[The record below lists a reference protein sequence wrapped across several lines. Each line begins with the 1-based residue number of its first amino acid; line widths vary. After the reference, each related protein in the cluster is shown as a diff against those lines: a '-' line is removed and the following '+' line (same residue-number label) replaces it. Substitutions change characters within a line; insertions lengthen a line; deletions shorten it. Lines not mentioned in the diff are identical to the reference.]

1 MSAAV
6 DVFLSAAEEDAAVST
21 EVMEA
26 LSASGITCFSGASAR
41 LSGEALAALETGRS
55 VVFVLSAAA
64 NAAPDV
70 VRELERAA
78 ARGIPIIS
86 YAIEDVSPSP
96 SIAYFTA
103 TVPPIPA
110 WSGDRQRALRTL
122 EEAARRTLTESAA
135 TPERPAFHGTR
146 YSRVS
151 YAEARGLQI
160 VIAALLAISA
170 CVNVYALYRDTGFL
184 SALFQGRQEA
194 SAVTAEN
201 HLGWT
206 AMASSLGVWAVIV
219 SSILVFRRAR
229 LNLLSFFGSVQT
241 TASEIVWRPIM
252 PIANAF
258 WMPRIARDLRRS
270 SDAGEASGAQ
280 DWPLARYW
288 SLAFLCAY
296 LLVGMRD
303 TLLRMAPQR
312 SGWILGVS
320 TVLGAFQILSTVLT
334 YAVLAQVLDRV
345 RAKQRSR
352 HIPPASS
359 EARTPDTGRSV
370 RLQPD
375 PCAATLDA
383 PPTSPDV
390 LVFFAAGDDTIAG
403 RMASVLE
410 EQQRRCWTPNPAAK
424 ASALEANDVAAF
436 AAVFVVVSRASH
448 ASGVIAELVRS
459 ALAGAAPVIPFVVEP
474 PPSGSTLG
482 HYIRSLHWIDGATGP
497 GALRSEQV
505 RTVLGSTRV
514 GAGAASVTMT
524 PVADGI
530 FSRLQPAAVD
540 AAHYRPPK
548 AVRATARTLAIGQVA
563 AASLLGI
570 IALGIALVPEDTPL
584 EAPLGLSLFLAIASL
599 PAWCAFLVW
608 IRQAHRNARALQVPA
623 LGSSAWLLVQA
634 AVPGLSLALGG
645 RAIGRLWAAMRRSDE
660 SESESTAVTR
670 FQVAW
675 TAAGIVWTVSAIASA
690 MLGAQGSIVIAMLVG
705 ALQCV
710 ATVVRGVLRARI
722 IKDVESRLDAR
733 ARRGWQIRE

>member
-6 DVFLSAAEEDAAVST
+6 DVFLSAAEKDAAVST
-21 EVMEA
+21 ELMEA
-26 LSASGITCFSGASAR
+26 LSASGITCFSGGSDR
-41 LSGEALAALETGRS
+41 LSGEALTALETGRS

-122 EEAARRTLTESAA
+122 EEAARRALTASAA

-160 VIAALLAISA
+160 GIAALLAISA
-170 CVNVYALYRDTGFL
+170 CVNVYALYRDAGFL
-184 SALFQGRQEA
+184 SALLQGRQEA

-258 WMPRIARDLRRS
+258 WMPRIARDLRTA
-270 SDAGEASGAQ
+270 SDAGETSGAQ

-288 SLAFLCAY
+288 GLAFLCAY
-296 LLVGMRD
+296 LLVGIRD
-303 TLLRMAPQR
+303 TLLSMSPQR

-320 TVLGAFQILSTVLT
+320 TALDVFQIVSTVLT

-352 HIPPASS
+352 HIPQASL
-359 EARTPDTGRSV
+359 EVRTLGTN
-370 RLQPD
+370 
-375 PCAATLDA
+375 AAA
-383 PPTSPDV
+383 VNPPSRSPDV

-403 RMASVLE
+403 RVASVLE
-410 EQQRRCWTPNPAAK
+410 EQQCRCWTLNAAAK
-424 ASALEANDVAAF
+424 TSALEAHDVAAF
-436 AAVFVVVSRASH
+436 AAVLVVVSRASH

-459 ALAGAAPVIPFVVEP
+459 ALAGAAPVIPFVVDP

-482 HYIRSLHWIDGATGP
+482 HYIRSLHWIDGAAGP
-497 GALRSEQV
+497 DALRSEQV
-505 RTVLGSTRV
+505 RTVLSSTRV

-530 FSRLQPAAVD
+530 FSRLQPTTVD

-548 AVRATARTLAIGQVA
+548 VVRATARTLAIGQVA
-563 AASLLGI
+563 AASFLGI
-570 IALGIALVPEDTPL
+570 IALGLALVPEDTPGD
-584 EAPLGLSLFLAIASL
+584 APLGLSLFLAIASL

-608 IRQAHRNARALQVPA
+608 IRQAHGNAGALQVPG

-634 AVPGLSLALGG
+634 AVPGVSLVLGG

-660 SESESTAVTR
+660 SESGSTKVTR

-675 TAAGIVWTVSAIASA
+675 TTAGIVWIVSAIASA

-722 IKDVESRLDAR
+722 VKDVESRLDAR
-733 ARRGWQIRE
+733 ARRGWQLTE

>member
-21 EVMEA
+21 ELMEA
-26 LSASGITCFSGASAR
+26 LGASGITCFSAASDR
-41 LSGEALAALETGRS
+41 LSGEALTALETGRS
-55 VVFVLSAAA
+55 VVFVLSSAA
-64 NAAPDV
+64 NTAPDV

-110 WSGDRQRALRTL
+110 WSGDRQRALRIL
-122 EEAARRTLTESAA
+122 EEAARRALTESAA

-151 YAEARGLQI
+151 YVEARGLQI
-160 VIAALLAISA
+160 GIAAVLAISA
-170 CVNVYALYRDTGFL
+170 CVNVYALYRDAGFL
-184 SALFQGRQEA
+184 WALFQGRQEA

-229 LNLLSFFGSVQT
+229 LNLLSFFGRVRT

-270 SDAGEASGAQ
+270 SDAGEASRAQ

-288 SLAFLCAY
+288 GLAFLCAY
-296 LLVGMRD
+296 LLVGIRD
-303 TLLRMAPQR
+303 TLLRTAPQR

-320 TVLGAFQILSTVLT
+320 TAHDAFQIASTVLT
-334 YAVLAQVLDRV
+334 YTVLAQVLDGV

-352 HIPPASS
+352 PIPQPSL
-359 EARTPDTGRSV
+359 EARIPGTNAV
-370 RLQPD
+370 
-375 PCAATLDA
+375 AVDA
-383 PPTSPDV
+383 PTSPDV
-390 LVFFAAGDDTIAG
+390 LVFFAAGDETIAG
-403 RMASVLE
+403 RVAGVLE
-410 EQQRRCWTPNPAAK
+410 EQRCRCWTPSAAAK
-424 ASALEANDVAAF
+424 TSPLDAHDVAAF

-482 HYIRSLHWIDGATGP
+482 HYIRSLHWIDGAAGP

-505 RTVLGSTRV
+505 RTVLSSTRV
-514 GAGAASVTMT
+514 GAGAASVTKT

-530 FSRLQPAAVD
+530 FSRLLPTTGD
-540 AAHYRPPK
+540 AARYRPPK
-548 AVRATARTLAIGQVA
+548 ALRATARTLAMGQVA
-563 AASLLGI
+563 AASFLGI
-570 IALGIALVPEDTPL
+570 IALAIALVPEDTPL
-584 EAPLGLSLFLAIASL
+584 EAPLGLSLSLAIASL

-608 IRQAHRNARALQVPA
+608 IRQAHSHARALHVA
-623 LGSSAWLLVQA
+623 GLGSSAWLLVQV
-634 AVPGLSLALGG
+634 AVPGVSLVIGG

-660 SESESTAVTR
+660 SESGSTAVTL
-670 FQVAW
+670 FQAAW
-675 TAAGIVWTVSAIASA
+675 TAAGIVWIVSAIASA

-710 ATVVRGVLRARI
+710 ATAVRGVLRARI
-722 IKDVESRLDAR
+722 IKDVGSRLDAR
-733 ARRGWQIRE
+733 GRREWQLSD